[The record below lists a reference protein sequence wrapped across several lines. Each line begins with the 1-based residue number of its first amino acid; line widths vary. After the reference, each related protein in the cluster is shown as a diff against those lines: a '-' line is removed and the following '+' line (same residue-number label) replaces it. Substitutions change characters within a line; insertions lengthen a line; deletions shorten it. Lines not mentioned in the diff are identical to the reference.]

1 MTQFFMRDSNIH
13 FLLLNQFELP
23 TLQQN
28 IHLSFTTLHVLHA
41 LWNANS
47 QVAAVNYPL
56 VEHSYYIL
64 VLS

>member
-1 MTQFFMRDSNIH
+1 MTQFSMRDSNIH
-13 FLLLNQFELP
+13 FLLLN
-23 TLQQN
+23 
-28 IHLSFTTLHVLHA
+28 LSFTTLHVLHA

-64 VLS
+64 MLS